1 MRIQALSG
9 DADFC
14 KKLASSSFHGFVH
27 SVFERTINLKCL
39 DDNELYTIVCNKLDN
54 GPNTLVIDLP
64 SLSGM
69 EVAEG
74 DPVYG
79 KGDELIVGS
88 GVFICIRQATR
99 WEAHLP
105 SFPCNIDVLREN
117 VAFMKQYV
125 DAKGKTG
132 GMKMSSRPASLFE
145 RETSRMLNERAEALS
160 IELAKGNS
168 ESASEQAVR
177 LVGLGP
183 GLTPSGDDYLVGL
196 CIVYKMQ
203 NIPCYLS
210 CHFFEKVVELSRGLT
225 NEISSITLKKAA
237 NGKVRESL
245 VDLLRCLTQ
254 GSREE
259 LLPALEKVVGIGSS
273 SGTDMALG
281 LICGLER
288 NLEAGGN
295 VCLPKL

>member
-1 MRIQALSG
+1 MRIQVLSG

-39 DDNELYTIVCNKLDN
+39 DDNELYTIACNKLDN

-88 GVFICIRQATR
+88 GVFICIRQATK

-105 SFPCNIDVLREN
+105 SYPCDIDVLREN

-160 IELAKGNS
+160 IELAKGDPRSVQNAWHD
-168 ESASEQAVR
+168 ESGRLRDLRYVR
-177 LVGLGP
+177 ALPDVRRRDHLVRHQGRPL
-183 GLTPSGDDYLVGL
+183 LLD
-196 CIVYKMQ
+196 
-203 NIPCYLS
+203 
-210 CHFFEKVVELSRGLT
+210 FSRC
-225 NEISSITLKKAA
+225 A
-237 NGKVRESL
+237 
-245 VDLLRCLTQ
+245 
-254 GSREE
+254 
-259 LLPALEKVVGIGSS
+259 
-273 SGTDMALG
+273 
-281 LICGLER
+281 
-288 NLEAGGN
+288 
-295 VCLPKL
+295 